1 MKKFKAE
8 YKITGTVE
16 IDTNDPE
23 YDDLDSSEEV
33 ETLVRDDI
41 ISFLMNDIATKSI
54 DVDVTITEVV
64 SV

>member
-16 IDTNDPE
+16 IDTSDPE
-23 YDDLDSSEEV
+23 YDDLDTSEEV